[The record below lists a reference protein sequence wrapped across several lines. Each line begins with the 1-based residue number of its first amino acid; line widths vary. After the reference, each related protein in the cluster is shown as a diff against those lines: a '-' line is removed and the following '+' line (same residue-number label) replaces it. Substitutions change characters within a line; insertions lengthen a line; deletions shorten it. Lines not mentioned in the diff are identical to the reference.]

1 MVPVAMN
8 GAFGLRSSHTT
19 TRTVTHTLVSHS
31 FAFRSRVP
39 RPPSPPVAPRV
50 PKSSFQ
56 IQPTARVRSPS
67 SSFAPLSSSSSSSHL
82 NATVA
87 HLFARFTAV
96 IVLHRARART
106 HGHTDVCRA
115 FDRPRVAPGS
125 RRRRLE
131 GRRSRGSTD
140 RSIDRSIGVAGRGS
154 IDRSIDRSGSGSGV
168 FRSVDR
174 SFALSIGLSVFR
186 SFDRSFGLSI
196 GLSIGLSVDRS
207 VFRSFDRSVGRSIDR
222 SIGCTTASGA
232 RGRRGI
238 NQLIIDTRFT
248 PSSMYRYT
256 LQWTNET
263 QEVVRPTQRQRRH
276 RDVERSNHRIE
287 SLVTSRR
294 PYVPWAWRRAA
305 CARAI
310 ARVMS
315 PRRPR
320 SRTPRAWTRR
330 ARSPRRWR

>member
-8 GAFGLRSSHTT
+8 GAFGLRSSHKNHTHGH
-19 TRTVTHTLVSHS
+19 THTRQSLV
-31 FAFRSRVP
+31 RVP
-39 RPPSPPVAPRV
+39 FARPPSPVAAPRV

-67 SSFAPLSSSSSSSHL
+67 SSFAPLSSSSSSHL

-168 FRSVDR
+168 DRSVFRSFGLSIDRSIGRSVFRSVDR
-174 SFALSIGLSVFR
+174 SFGR
-186 SFDRSFGLSI
+186 SFDRSFGLSVFR
-196 GLSIGLSVDRS
+196 SVDRS
-207 VFRSFDRSVGRSIDR
+207 IGRSFDRSYGRSIGLSIDR
-222 SIGCTTASGA
+222 SIGRSGA
-232 RGRRGI
+232 PPHPERGDDGGSI
-238 NQLIIDTRFT
+238 N
-248 PSSMYRYT
+248 
-256 LQWTNET
+256 
-263 QEVVRPTQRQRRH
+263 
-276 RDVERSNHRIE
+276 
-287 SLVTSRR
+287 
-294 PYVPWAWRRAA
+294 
-305 CARAI
+305 
-310 ARVMS
+310 
-315 PRRPR
+315 
-320 SRTPRAWTRR
+320 
-330 ARSPRRWR
+330 

>member
-67 SSFAPLSSSSSSSHL
+67 SSFAPLSSSSSPSHL

-140 RSIDRSIGVAGRGS
+140 RSIDRS
-154 IDRSIDRSGSGSGV
+154 GSGSGV

-174 SFALSIGLSVFR
+174 SFGLSIDRSIGRSVCRSVFRAFDR
-186 SFDRSFGLSI
+186 SFDRSFGRSI
-196 GLSIGLSVDRS
+196 GL
-207 VFRSFDRSVGRSIDR
+207 SIDR
-222 SIGCTTASGA
+222 SIGRSGA
-232 RGRRGI
+232 PPHPERGDDGGSI
-238 NQLIIDTRFT
+238 N
-248 PSSMYRYT
+248 
-256 LQWTNET
+256 
-263 QEVVRPTQRQRRH
+263 
-276 RDVERSNHRIE
+276 
-287 SLVTSRR
+287 
-294 PYVPWAWRRAA
+294 
-305 CARAI
+305 
-310 ARVMS
+310 
-315 PRRPR
+315 
-320 SRTPRAWTRR
+320 
-330 ARSPRRWR
+330 

>member
-67 SSFAPLSSSSSSSHL
+67 SSFAPLSSSSSPSHL

-174 SFALSIGLSVFR
+174 SFALSIDRSIGRSVFRSVDR
-186 SFDRSFGLSI
+186 SFDRSFGL
-196 GLSIGLSVDRS
+196 
-207 VFRSFDRSVGRSIDR
+207 

-238 NQLIIDTRFT
+238 NQLIIDRHFT
-248 PSSMYRYT
+248 PSSMYKYT

-263 QEVVRPTQRQRRH
+263 EEVVRPTQRQRRH

-320 SRTPRAWTRR
+320 SRTPRAWTPR